1 MQADIE
7 DTLRSRF
14 GLASFRPGQKQAIQ
28 ALLGGQDALVVMPT
42 GAGKSLVYQLASL
55 HLPGL
60 TLVISPLI
68 ALMKDQVDQL
78 TRQGIPATYINS
90 SLSRPEQE
98 ARLAAM
104 RAGAHRLIYVAPE
117 RLRSAS
123 FREALSRVAV
133 SLLAVD
139 EAHCISQWG
148 HDFRPDYLHI
158 GEARQALGGP
168 LCAALTATAT
178 SRVQQDMVTELE
190 LSQPCRVVTG
200 FNRPNI
206 ALEVKYTQG
215 EAAKLGAVQALLG
228 SVRDGAVIIY
238 VGSRREAEQ
247 LAEFATEELGLT
259 AGYYHAGAEPEHR
272 ARIQDGFISG
282 RLRVVAATNAFGMG
296 IDRPDVRMVLHYD
309 IPGTLEAYYQ
319 EAGRAGRDGQPA
331 RAVLLYDP
339 RDRALQEWFI
349 AQEALTSKDLR
360 LLFDVLARQG
370 ATSQQITL
378 EAISQATAF
387 PSVKA
392 KLALQRLEQA
402 GGLSRQGD
410 EGVWMTVRPGTWNQ
424 RAAEAQIANQEEHRR
439 YRQEQLAEMI
449 AYAESS
455 DCRRRIL
462 LDHFGDR
469 EPATA
474 PVCCD
479 NCQSA
484 QNESQESGTIAR
496 LSRAERAALI
506 ILDTVQRLEWSVGR
520 GTLAQLLKGSR
531 ASRMQQVG
539 YDQNVYYG
547 RLAVLRTGEIEGLID
562 QMLQLG
568 HLKTVGGIRPVLM
581 LTPQGKLALEHKA
594 AIPLELSSHAAGS
607 RSDSKRQNTR
617 QTVQPSELAEA
628 SLIRRVVLLGESRD
642 ASHGPELCAALLST
656 DSNVRRLAASALGKL
671 GDERAVVPLMRLLES
686 EDKPQVRQY
695 AVTALGRIGAE
706 SAREV
711 LWRVRDD
718 PAEQEYTRSAARAA
732 LRCIALRSA
741 NRQSRGKETQQ
752 ARRQTERRTTIQ
764 APGEAVT
771 RFLTAFRPRALRGP
785 WDCGWALGDH
795 SAFSGGEWARSGAGE
810 LAYRLKYQGDR
821 SALEQILRKVALL
834 RQQHPELFAVDAI
847 VPVPPSMSRDGEPVL
862 EAARA
867 LGQQLDVPVLAALV
881 KTRPTRP
888 QKEMRTLAEKRANVA
903 GAFAVQ
909 APVGRERLLVVDD
922 LYDSGETLAEATRVL
937 KRAGA
942 AAVCVFA
949 LSKTIHTD
957 A

>member
-123 FREALSRVAV
+123 FREALSRVRV

-378 EAISQATAF
+378 EAVSQATAF

-392 KLALQRLEQA
+392 KLALQRLELA

-581 LTPQGKLALEHKA
+581 LTPQGKLALEHKV
-594 AIPLELSSHAAGS
+594 AIPLELSSHAES
-607 RSDSKRQNTR
+607 RSGRSRRETRDTAQTTLDMFRQGLSIR
-617 QTVQPSELAEA
+617 EISERRGLAETTIEGHIA
-628 SLIRRVVLLGESRD
+628 RAVQAGQIPLSDVVS
-642 ASHGPELCAALLST
+642 ST
-656 DSNVRRLAASALGKL
+656 VVRLVREAASKVGWEFVTPIKQALPKTITYG
-671 GDERAVVPLMRLLES
+671 EIRCVRADYLRTNS
-686 EDKPQVRQY
+686 
-695 AVTALGRIGAE
+695 
-706 SAREV
+706 SARG
-711 LWRVRDD
+711 
-718 PAEQEYTRSAARAA
+718 SAVPEA
-732 LRCIALRSA
+732 L
-741 NRQSRGKETQQ
+741 ED
-752 ARRQTERRTTIQ
+752 
-764 APGEAVT
+764 AVSH
-771 RFLTAFRPRALRGP
+771 FLTAFHPRALRGP

-862 EAARA
+862 ETARA

>member
-123 FREALSRVAV
+123 FREALSRVRV

-378 EAISQATAF
+378 EAVSQATAF

-581 LTPQGKLALEHKA
+581 LTPQGKLALEHKV
-594 AIPLELSSHAAGS
+594 AIPLELSSHAES
-607 RSDSKRQNTR
+607 RPGRSRRETRDTAQTTLDMFRQGLSIR
-617 QTVQPSELAEA
+617 EISERRGLAETTIEGHIA
-628 SLIRRVVLLGESRD
+628 RAVQAGQIPLSDVVS
-642 ASHGPELCAALLST
+642 ST
-656 DSNVRRLAASALGKL
+656 VVRLVREAASKVGWEFVTPIKQALPKTITYG
-671 GDERAVVPLMRLLES
+671 EIRCVRADYLRTNS
-686 EDKPQVRQY
+686 
-695 AVTALGRIGAE
+695 
-706 SAREV
+706 SARG
-711 LWRVRDD
+711 
-718 PAEQEYTRSAARAA
+718 SAVPEA
-732 LRCIALRSA
+732 L
-741 NRQSRGKETQQ
+741 ED
-752 ARRQTERRTTIQ
+752 
-764 APGEAVT
+764 AVSH
-771 RFLTAFRPRALRGP
+771 FLTAFHPRALRGP

-862 EAARA
+862 ETARA